1 MFFTFLNKEKAD
13 SLDISALIKYSPRE
27 VLYYYYDSA
36 IRIPWEGYWKIKE
49 LAAASGKAANPIKEW
64 LELFEQELNADA
76 DLSSLNDNEFID
88 SIGPYYYLPGNTRFY
103 FDKNFRNPVDMV
115 SSENL
120 ASLAALATILPL
132 NNEIQANCKIKKAKR
147 KATKSKDEL
156 LKDINLCLTSLR
168 EIERLNKQINYWEKI
183 LEQRYFLRERE
194 DLFPAE
200 PDSLPQKPEKPAEIE
215 VSDNVLP
222 FSRLLSRQK
231 KQHNLDLNHYN
242 HEIKVY
248 FIRYREYEKAC
259 ERYKEALENWPEYH
273 QLFLDNCLNDI
284 KKAEEK
290 LNTARQNRQ
299 TYSEVIQK
307 SIVHSAYQDI
317 RTLELFK
324 YYLKTGRANELQD
337 CMNIFEEERN
347 WTEIKAS
354 QERIENTIHF
364 LQSAN
369 PDTHF
374 ADEHIN
380 LFLNHF
386 QEKTGDLAKVGV

>member
-1 MFFTFLNKEKAD
+1 MFFTFLNKEKANY
-13 SLDISALIKYSPRE
+13 LDISVLIKFSPRE
-27 VLYYYYDSA
+27 VLFYYYDS
-36 IRIPWEGYWKIKE
+36 IIIIPWESYWKIKE
-49 LAAASGKAANPIKEW
+49 LAAASGKAGSPSKEW
-64 LELFEQELNADA
+64 LELFEQDLNATA
-76 DLSSLNDNEFID
+76 DLSSLNDNEFIE
-88 SIGPYYYLPGNTRFY
+88 SIGPYYYLASNTRFY
-103 FDKNFRNPVDMV
+103 FDKSGLSPTDMV

-120 ASLAALATILPL
+120 ASITALEAILPL
-132 NNEIQANCKIKKAKR
+132 NKEIQIHCKSKKGKR
-147 KATKSKDEL
+147 KTTKTKEEL
-156 LKDINLCLTSLR
+156 LKDINLCLSSLR

-183 LEQRYFLRERE
+183 LEQRHFLGERE
-194 DLFPAE
+194 DLLPAE
-200 PDSLPQKPEKPAEIE
+200 PDNLPQKPEKPVEIE
-215 VSDNVLP
+215 SSDNVLL

-231 KQHNLDLNHYN
+231 KQHNLDMNHYN
-242 HEIKVY
+242 HEVKVY

-259 ERYKEALENWPEYH
+259 DRYKDALEKWPEERN
-273 QLFLDNCLNDI
+273 LFIDNCLNDI

-307 SIVHSAYQDI
+307 SIVHSAYQDT

-337 CMNIFEEERN
+337 CMNIYEEERN

-369 PDTHF
+369 PDTRF

-380 LFLNHF
+380 LFLSHF
-386 QEKTGDLAKVGV
+386 HEKTGELVKVGG